1 MFTSATKLFIQ
12 KQTLKTTLIYLVS
25 AVFTALFGGVYE
37 LFSHGVYANT
47 MVYAFAFPLVLGVL
61 PFFLLSTAL
70 CGGLRE
76 EEEPSGSDAA
86 LGLYPRPLA
95 RYLYHCG
102 VLTLTVGSLL
112 SGVLEIY
119 GTSNILLFTYWIAG
133 PLLLLTAITL
143 YVTGLVRRK
152 GRAF

>member
-1 MFTSATKLFIQ
+1 M
-12 KQTLKTTLIYLVS
+12 KTTFIYLVS
-25 AVFTALFGGVYE
+25 AIFTALFGGIYE
-37 LFSHGVYANT
+37 LFSHGVYANS
-47 MVYAFAFPLVLGVL
+47 MIYAFAFPLVLGVL

-76 EEEPSGSDAA
+76 EEVVVGSDAA
-86 LGLYPRPLA
+86 FRLYPRPLA

-119 GTSNILLFTYWIAG
+119 GTTNILLAAYWFVG
-133 PLLLLTAITL
+133 PLLLLTAIIL
-143 YVTGLVRRK
+143 YVTQLLTGNRSAK
-152 GRAF
+152 T